1 MSPIIEIRGL
11 SLAYERDGR
20 RTEIL
25 SALDLAVPRGQFL
38 VIVGESGVGKSTLL
52 RVLIDLAKPST
63 GTVGL
68 HTAPDTRTPMALVF
82 QDARLL
88 PWRRVIDNVAFG
100 LERHG
105 LPKAERRDRAAA
117 MLKLV
122 GLADLAGR
130 WPHQLS
136 GGQRQ
141 RVAIAR
147 ALAVEPEV
155 LLMDEPFSALDSF
168 TREGL
173 QDEIQRI
180 KAQTG
185 KTVLFVTHDI
195 DEAVYLADRVVVL
208 AGSPDGSPPT
218 SRSPC
223 PVRVGAGTR
232 SWSRR
237 PATCARSC
245 RGALRT
251 CDARD
256 AERERRCAGSLL
268 ARTTSRNTLTVALRA
283 GNHRAVLR
291 GAAGRIGMGIFQ
303 DALVRLNRVVMS
315 YAGDAVFMQ
324 AAVSAAANVIV
335 ADGDT
340 DEEEIEAALV
350 SMRANPIL
358 EKSYDTLTLEKA
370 LFEALA
376 RAELRAGRL
385 ENLQQVAAVADR
397 PVEHRQYIFLIAA
410 DAADKGGITESEHKV
425 LDELAAALA
434 VDKASLLA

>member
-1 MSPIIEIRGL
+1 MSDATSGPVIVIRGL

-25 SALDLAVPRGQFL
+25 AALDLAVPRGQFL

-52 RVLIDLAKPST
+52 RVLIDLAKPTT
-63 GTVGL
+63 GTVTL
-68 HTAPDTRTPMALVF
+68 DTAPETRTPMALVF

-105 LPKAERRDRAAA
+105 LPKAERRERAAA

-122 GLADLAGR
+122 GLADLGQR

-147 ALAVEPEV
+147 ALAVDPEV

-208 AGSPDGSPPT
+208 AGSP
-218 SRSPC
+218 
-223 PVRVGAGTR
+223 
-232 SWSRR
+232 
-237 PATCARSC
+237 
-245 RGALRT
+245 
-251 CDARD
+251 
-256 AERERRCAGSLL
+256 
-268 ARTTSRNTLTVALRA
+268 
-283 GNHRAVLR
+283 
-291 GAAGRIGMGIFQ
+291 GRIAADVSITLPRPRLRR
-303 DALVRLNRVVMS
+303 DTELV
-315 YAGDAVFMQ
+315 
-324 AAVSAAANVIV
+324 
-335 ADGDT
+335 
-340 DEEEIEAALV
+340 EAARHL
-350 SMRANPIL
+350 
-358 EKSYDTLTLEKA
+358 
-370 LFEALA
+370 
-376 RAELRAGRL
+376 RAELSRRSSDL
-385 ENLQQVAAVADR
+385 
-397 PVEHRQYIFLIAA
+397 
-410 DAADKGGITESEHKV
+410 
-425 LDELAAALA
+425 
-434 VDKASLLA
+434 